1 MVKVAAGSGMWKSCA
16 ITRGAAALMALNSCN
31 SFCSLVFSS
40 VKVSQH
46 CLSSSQSTSVCFSF
60 VLHTK
65 KNKAI
70 SIWEWM
76 ILISVSQVFLASKA
90 KRFVKV
96 CNMRLN
102 NNRHN
107 QTRRHYIT
115 NAPLRYNSLKRHEI
129 TESHTLLSCFG
140 TRLPLDEVASSAVWL
155 VRSFA
160 SVEEIV
166 QKV

>member
-1 MVKVAAGSGMWKSCA
+1 
-16 ITRGAAALMALNSCN
+16 
-31 SFCSLVFSS
+31 
-40 VKVSQH
+40 
-46 CLSSSQSTSVCFSF
+46 
-60 VLHTK
+60 
-65 KNKAI
+65 
-70 SIWEWM
+70 M